1 MERVLEASSHA
12 ESVGFVPRISGCTF
26 GTSFHLFGQALISGM
41 NKKGSSPV
49 RGYCLRHAD
58 AAGPPFRDAGAQA
71 ARESHRHPYL

>member
-1 MERVLEASSHA
+1 MLNQLYLCLVYQAARW
-12 ESVGFVPRISGCTF
+12 R
-26 GTSFHLFGQALISGM
+26 TSFHLFGQALISGM

-49 RGYCLRHAD
+49 RGYCLRHPD